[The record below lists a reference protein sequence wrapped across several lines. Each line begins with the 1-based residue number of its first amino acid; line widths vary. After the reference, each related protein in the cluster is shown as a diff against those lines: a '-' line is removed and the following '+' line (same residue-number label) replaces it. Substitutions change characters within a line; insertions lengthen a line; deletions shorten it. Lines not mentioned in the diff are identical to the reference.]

1 MNTRQQDESPL
12 FLMRLWGEDGDAAA
26 VGAAPD
32 GVVRSKW
39 HGKLL
44 HVATGETLY
53 FTGWPALLSLLRSM
67 FPDEMDS
74 ESQPAPLAS
83 AED

>member
-12 FLMRLWGEDGDAAA
+12 FLMRLWGEDGGGAA
-26 VGAAPD
+26 VGAATD
-32 GVVRSKW
+32 GAVQSKW

-53 FTGWPALLSLLRSM
+53 FTGWPALLSLLSSM
-67 FPDEMDS
+67 FPEEMDS
-74 ESQPAPLAS
+74 ESQSAPLAS
-83 AED
+83 TED